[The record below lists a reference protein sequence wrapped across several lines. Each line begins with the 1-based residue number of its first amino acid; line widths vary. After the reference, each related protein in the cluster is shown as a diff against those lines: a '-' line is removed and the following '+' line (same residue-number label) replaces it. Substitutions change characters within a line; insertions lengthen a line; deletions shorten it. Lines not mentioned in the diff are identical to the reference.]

1 MNTDVVVAQ
10 DCWIAGQLA
19 GIRMLERELTHAFE
33 KPTARTPQ
41 ELWRRVEEL
50 NAWLNLV
57 DFALT
62 ARAQSFRRSSHRN
75 GPVVMTMPV
84 YQAGGP
90 LPAA

>member
-10 DCWIAGQLA
+10 DCWMAGQLA
-19 GIRMLERELTHAFE
+19 GIRMLERELTHAF
-33 KPTARTPQ
+33 KNPTAATRQ
-41 ELWRRVEEL
+41 ELRRRVEEL
-50 NAWLNLV
+50 NSWLSLV

-62 ARAQSFRRSSHRN
+62 ARAQSFRRSSRCS
-75 GPVVMTMPV
+75 GPVLTMPV